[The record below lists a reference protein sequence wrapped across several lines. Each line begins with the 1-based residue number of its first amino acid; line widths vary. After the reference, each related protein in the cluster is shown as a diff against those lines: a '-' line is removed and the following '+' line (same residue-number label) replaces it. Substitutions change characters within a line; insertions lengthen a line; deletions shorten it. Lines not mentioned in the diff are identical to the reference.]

1 MLNKFII
8 IIQIS
13 IFEICYSSICAINEC
28 LNASSICVPLDCGN
42 NDVIAKYQSD
52 ERCVSGPIPS
62 TGIIKCC

>member
-1 MLNKFII
+1 MKNNFII
-8 IIQIS
+8 IILFS
-13 IFEICYSSICAINEC
+13 IFGKNNSSICAINEC
-28 LNASSICVPLDCGN
+28 INASSICVPLDCGN